1 MSKPTSEAAV
11 CCNEP
16 YESGETVVSASPVRN
31 TIGILGLHGCTMHR
45 PIAGCIATATLM
57 SLAAMA
63 AALEAEPTVAP
74 PAHKRQQRSVQRLI
88 VQSTILEG
96 PWGAD

>member
-16 YESGETVVSASPVRN
+16 YESGETVVSASPVKN
-31 TIGILGLHGCTMHR
+31 TIGILGLHGCTMQR

-74 PAHKRQQRSVQRLI
+74 PAHKRQQRSASDDRHAAQQTEDVLR
-88 VQSTILEG
+88 
-96 PWGAD
+96 D